1 MFISDLAEQISLR
14 NSLNMGDAVIIPTSS
29 FKDYTKKLFPGNEVI
44 TVGQAKEMYTRVWND
59 LVKNAKEYEKNK
71 IEVEGFTR
79 NVNNKDKQQL
89 KSRSKMKFDLMDE
102 IFEPQKR
109 MTAAAKKK

>member
-14 NSLNMGDAVIIPTSS
+14 NSLNMGDDVIIPTSS
-29 FKDYTKKLFPGNEVI
+29 FKDYTKKLFPGDKNI
-44 TVGQAKEMYTRVWND
+44 TVKQAKEMYTRVWND